1 LLFLGNLVIIL
12 IELKSFVTYLLNSR
26 LFIIGRGYPDLVP
39 FSKFNIHRRFVM
51 KKVLIFFLL
60 ILCGGVIVYG
70 NLHWKSM
77 TTDST
82 SADSPPSSEEQGE
95 SDKSEPTS
103 LGTAEGEYLSTTVNW
118 PEDARSLYKEK
129 LEAGEPF
136 TIVLMGST
144 EMDSIEEGWND
155 KVAEALEEEYGDTV
169 SIESLSFETNTLEFV
184 REERYEEVGD
194 LQPGLVIFEPFVFI
208 DNGNVTIEDTLQS
221 IGTIIDEVKE
231 SSPGSAF
238 VLTPP
243 QPIYQPANYAAQVT
257 EIQEYAEENDI
268 PFIDHWSNWPD
279 VEDEEIKTYLDDA
292 SSPNEQGHTAWAKG
306 ITDFLV
312 EKE

>member
-1 LLFLGNLVIIL
+1 
-12 IELKSFVTYLLNSR
+12 
-26 LFIIGRGYPDLVP
+26 
-39 FSKFNIHRRFVM
+39 M
-51 KKVLIFFLL
+51 KKVFIFFLL

-77 TTDST
+77 TTGST
-82 SADSPPSSEEQGE
+82 SADSSSSPEKQGQ

-103 LGTAEGEYLSTTVNW
+103 LETEEGDYLPTTVNW

-129 LEAGEPF
+129 LETGEPF
-136 TIVLMGST
+136 NIVLMGST

-155 KVAEALEEEYGDTV
+155 KVANALEDEYGDTV
-169 SIESLSFETNTLEFV
+169 SIQSLSFETNTLEFV

-194 LQPGLVIFEPFVFI
+194 LQPGLVIFEPFVFK

-221 IGTIIDEVKE
+221 ISTIIDEVKE
-231 SSPGSAF
+231 LSPGSAF

-243 QPIYQPANYAAQVT
+243 QPIYQPKNYAVQVSQ
-257 EIQEYAEENDI
+257 IQEYAKENDI
-268 PFIDHWSNWPD
+268 PFIDHWSNWPG

-306 ITDFLV
+306 IIDFLV